1 MTLFGSLV
9 VVAARTAQCACKLK
23 EELRAATGGMEI
35 VILEELLNGCSR
47 MVDPDDYSFPR

>member
-1 MTLFGSLV
+1 VVLWV

-35 VILEELLNGCSR
+35 VILEELLNGCCR
-47 MVDPDDYSFPR
+47 MLNPDDYSFPR